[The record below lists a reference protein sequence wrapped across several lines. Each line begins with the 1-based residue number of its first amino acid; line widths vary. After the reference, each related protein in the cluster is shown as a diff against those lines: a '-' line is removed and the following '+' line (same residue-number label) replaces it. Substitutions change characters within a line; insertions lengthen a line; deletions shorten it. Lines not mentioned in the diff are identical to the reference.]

1 MGDVAGRARQRFPD
15 QLRGLALLGIV
26 VVNAPFMAIDV
37 DGYTDDSLATTVD
50 RAAAMLTTLLAEGK
64 FYLIFSFLFGYSA
77 TFIVR
82 PGPVVDESGLRRYRR
97 RLIALAALGLA
108 HAVFL
113 FLGDILL
120 SYALLGAILMLAFG
134 WTDRAVLNLAL
145 FSYLLAAT
153 WLGLLVVGA
162 VVDGSAGAQ
171 SVAPELV
178 ELNTAMSDGSFLQLA
193 LARASAL
200 PTTLLTLAS
209 VQWGFALAAFALGL
223 VAGRRGYLADPATHR
238 ALWRRCAA
246 WGLTL
251 GFAAQALATWLAFAD
266 GAGYAQTTLG
276 LVGLGVGF
284 ITAPVLAAGYLGGL
298 ALLYLRWPSLLAPS
312 ESAGRA
318 SLSVYLGESV
328 VLCVI
333 FCGWGFGWYG
343 QLGAAAVTAIAAA
356 TWGGLALAAWAW
368 LRFHRR
374 GPLEIL
380 MSTWQNGGSVG
391 PSAR

>member
-1 MGDVAGRARQRFPD
+1 
-15 QLRGLALLGIV
+15 
-26 VVNAPFMAIDV
+26 
-37 DGYTDDSLATTVD
+37 
-50 RAAAMLTTLLAEGK
+50 
-64 FYLIFSFLFGYSA
+64 
-77 TFIVR
+77 
-82 PGPVVDESGLRRYRR
+82 
-97 RLIALAALGLA
+97 
-108 HAVFL
+108 
-113 FLGDILL
+113 
-120 SYALLGAILMLAFG
+120 
-134 WTDRAVLNLAL
+134 
-145 FSYLLAAT
+145 
-153 WLGLLVVGA
+153 
-162 VVDGSAGAQ
+162 
-171 SVAPELV
+171 
-178 ELNTAMSDGSFLQLA
+178 
-193 LARASAL
+193 
-200 PTTLLTLAS
+200 
-209 VQWGFALAAFALGL
+209 LAAFALGL